1 MKKEIIL
8 SGIVVVGIVLTYQN
22 IVFKSITDRLD
33 ANINNINNIS
43 MEIDNVNSNI
53 INTLEEELSKTYLT
67 KEVNLSINTAKG
79 NDLNL
84 DIRAELSRASNDAN
98 VLFMYKEENSNN
110 WESIPLDPTGGLSY
124 IGNIDLDFSDGKLY
138 SYKIVTEGELSESGD
153 INEIIKYEF
162 IPINYSLTYGEDYE
176 INDGSLM
183 LGIHKEHKIGDNGN
197 TLLDEI
203 KVDKG
208 FEINNVEFIIGI
220 DGKSKSYKANYE
232 KAEVDKNKNVLT
244 PNRYEVYI
252 PKKDYKDKNLDYI
265 KLKINYRNGFTDTR
279 DITNE
284 IDRSYVD

>member
-153 INEIIKYEF
+153 INEIIKDEF

-220 DGKSKSYKANYE
+220 NGKSKSYKANYE